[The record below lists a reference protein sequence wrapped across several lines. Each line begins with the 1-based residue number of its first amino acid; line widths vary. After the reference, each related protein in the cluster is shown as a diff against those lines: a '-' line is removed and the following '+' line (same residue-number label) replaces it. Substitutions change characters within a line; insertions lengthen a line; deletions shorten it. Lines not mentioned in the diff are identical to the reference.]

1 MRQKL
6 ILVFITAVMS
16 LFMGCSLQTTVPP
29 MAKYQLDMP
38 LEKTEH
44 VKGPYSDKIVRMEQ
58 LESSTML
65 SGRMIVY
72 TADNGQSYSYT
83 KARWMESINRQLS
96 NLMMRS
102 LSKSGIFK
110 DVIAYRSKAKSDYL
124 LETGVYDF
132 SQKVHDDGTS
142 EVHLMIKVRLVDR
155 YSRKVL
161 SSRTFEYTETGLQ
174 GNVEGAIKGYNQ
186 LVQKY
191 LKALNSWLSK
201 G

>member
-1 MRQKL
+1 
-6 ILVFITAVMS
+6 
-16 LFMGCSLQTTVPP
+16 